1 MLLKYNHYSIA
12 TIHQTKVDET
22 FIKISYTYQR
32 QFPFKWDFF
41 VNDIIDNPSVTYF
54 KDTTVIFNLE
64 SIDFKDISVLF
75 HILKMY
81 LNYKVIVKIIH
92 KKEFIIA
99 HFHQDF
105 HIEYIKTPTILMTLS
120 LYHIMV
126 QANFGKAY
134 LGGILTTNNQKRM
147 INIILE
153 TKDKLYLFDG
163 NDKVDYQLSEE
174 CIIVRLYSKL
184 KTISLNGFENESI
197 RLVYYEGDYL
207 KELNR
212 IINQYEHI
220 QKIENKEIK

>member
-1 MLLKYNHYSIA
+1 MLFKDTHFCITSIQ
-12 TIHQTKVDET
+12 QTKVDET

-41 VNDIIDNPSVTYF
+41 VNDMIDNPNMTYF

-64 SIDFKDISVLF
+64 SIDFQDVSVLF

-99 HFHQDF
+99 HFHPNF
-105 HIEYIKTPTILMTLS
+105 HMEYIKTPTILMSLS
-120 LYHIMV
+120 LYHIMMH
-126 QANFGKAY
+126 ADFGKIY
-134 LGGILTTNNQKRM
+134 LGGILTTNNQKRI

-153 TKDKLYLFDG
+153 TENKLYLFDG
-163 NDKVDYQLSEE
+163 NDKVDYQLSEA
-174 CIIVRLYSKL
+174 CVVVRLYSKL
-184 KTISLNGFENESI
+184 KTKSLNGLENASI

-207 KELNR
+207 KELSK
-212 IINQYEHI
+212 IIKQS
-220 QKIENKEIK
+220 ENKACI